1 MKELDIK
8 GIIFDYGGT
17 LDTRGDH
24 WSEVLWQGYEHF
36 GIGVADDEEVEPGVS
51 IHKQAFRDAYVYG
64 ERALAVN
71 PIVTPDFHFEDILRE
86 KLILE
91 LNFLAGKELLETG
104 KDDSEKQAKLGNP
117 GKDSNASLSEMSSA
131 SNSSSA
137 SDSSSVSNSSSVS
150 DSSSASDSEASS
162 ESLFLSLSDSE
173 IRQIAV
179 DMARYINAKTLAL
192 LNENK
197 QVLEHLKQKGYPMVL
212 VSNFYGNI
220 NQVLKDAGI
229 DGYFQNVIESAVVG
243 VRKPNPAIFAL
254 GVCALDLPASQVL
267 VVGDTYGKD
276 IVPAH
281 KLGCHTLWIKGL
293 QWEEKKVDESIPD
306 GIIKKLSEMEEFL
319 KIS

>member
-1 MKELDIK
+1 MKVLDIK

-104 KDDSEKQAKLGNP
+104 KDDAEKQAKLGN
-117 GKDSNASLSEMSSA
+117 DS
-131 SNSSSA
+131 
-137 SDSSSVSNSSSVS
+137 D
-150 DSSSASDSEASS
+150 ASS
-162 ESLFLSLSDSE
+162 ESLLLSLSDSE
-173 IRQIAV
+173 IHQIAV
-179 DMARYINAKTLAL
+179 DMAHYINAKTLDL
-192 LNENK
+192 LHENK
-197 QVLEHLKQKGYPMVL
+197 QVLEHLKQAGYSMVL

-220 NQVLKDAGI
+220 NQVLKDAEI
-229 DGYFQNVIESAVVG
+229 DGYFKDVIESAVVG

-276 IVPAH
+276 IIPAH

-293 QWEEKKVDESIPD
+293 QWEEKQVDESIPD
-306 GIIKKLSEMEEFL
+306 GIIRKLSEMEEFL

>member
-1 MKELDIK
+1 MKKLDIK

-51 IHKQAFRDAYVYG
+51 ISKQAFRDAYVYG

-104 KDDSEKQAKLGNP
+104 KDDAERQAKLGN
-117 GKDSNASLSEMSSA
+117 DS
-131 SNSSSA
+131 
-137 SDSSSVSNSSSVS
+137 D
-150 DSSSASDSEASS
+150 ASS
-162 ESLFLSLSDSE
+162 ESLLLSLSDSE
-173 IRQIAV
+173 IHQIAV
-179 DMARYINAKTLAL
+179 DMAHYINAKTLDL
-192 LNENK
+192 LHENK
-197 QVLEHLKQKGYPMVL
+197 QVLEHLKQAGYPMVL

-220 NQVLKDAGI
+220 NQVLKDAEI
-229 DGYFQNVIESAVVG
+229 DGYFKDVIESAVVG

-276 IVPAH
+276 IIPAH

-293 QWEEKKVDESIPD
+293 QWEEKQVDESIPD
-306 GIIKKLSEMEEFL
+306 GIIRKLSEMEEFL

>member
-1 MKELDIK
+1 MKVLDIK

-51 IHKQAFRDAYVYG
+51 IHKQAFRNAYVYG

-104 KDDSEKQAKLGNP
+104 KDDAEKQAKLGN
-117 GKDSNASLSEMSSA
+117 DS
-131 SNSSSA
+131 
-137 SDSSSVSNSSSVS
+137 D
-150 DSSSASDSEASS
+150 ASS
-162 ESLFLSLSDSE
+162 ESLLLSLSDSE
-173 IRQIAV
+173 IHQIAV
-179 DMARYINAKTLAL
+179 DMAHYINAKTLDL
-192 LNENK
+192 LHENK
-197 QVLEHLKQKGYPMVL
+197 QVLEHLKQAGYPMVL

-220 NQVLKDAGI
+220 NQVLKDAEI
-229 DGYFQNVIESAVVG
+229 DEYFKDVIESAVVG

-276 IVPAH
+276 IIPAH

-293 QWEEKKVDESIPD
+293 QWEEKQVDESIPD
-306 GIIKKLSEMEEFL
+306 GIIRNLSEMEEFL

>member
-1 MKELDIK
+1 MKKLDIK

-36 GIGVADDEEVEPGVS
+36 GIGVAADEEVEPGVS

-104 KDDSEKQAKLGNP
+104 KDDAEKQAKLRN
-117 GKDSNASLSEMSSA
+117 DS
-131 SNSSSA
+131 
-137 SDSSSVSNSSSVS
+137 D
-150 DSSSASDSEASS
+150 ASS
-162 ESLFLSLSDSE
+162 ESLLLSLSDSE
-173 IRQIAV
+173 IHQIAV
-179 DMARYINAKTLAL
+179 DMAHYISAKTLDL
-192 LNENK
+192 LQENK
-197 QVLEHLKQKGYPMVL
+197 QVLEHLKQEGYPMVL

-229 DGYFQNVIESAVVG
+229 DGYFKEVIESAVVG

-267 VVGDTYGKD
+267 VVGDTYSKD
-276 IVPAH
+276 IMPAY
-281 KLGCHTLWIKGL
+281 KLGCCTLWIKGL
-293 QWEEKKVDESIPD
+293 QWEEKQVDESIPD
-306 GIIKKLSEMEEFL
+306 GIIRKLSEMEEFL

>member
-1 MKELDIK
+1 MKVLDIK

-86 KLILE
+86 KLILA

-104 KDDSEKQAKLGNP
+104 KDDAAKQAKLGNP
-117 GKDSNASLSEMSSA
+117 GN
-131 SNSSSA
+131 
-137 SDSSSVSNSSSVS
+137 
-150 DSSSASDSEASS
+150 DSEASS

-173 IRQIAV
+173 IQQIAV

-192 LNENK
+192 LNENR

-229 DGYFQNVIESAVVG
+229 DGYFEDVIESAVVG

-276 IVPAH
+276 IIPAH

>member
-104 KDDSEKQAKLGNP
+104 KDDSEKQAKLGNL
-117 GKDSNASLSEMSSA
+117 GNDSDLS
-131 SNSSSA
+131 
-137 SDSSSVSNSSSVS
+137 
-150 DSSSASDSEASS
+150 SS

-173 IRQIAV
+173 IHQIAV

-197 QVLEHLKQKGYPMVL
+197 QVLEHLKQAGYPMVL

-276 IVPAH
+276 IIPAH

-306 GIIKKLSEMEEFL
+306 GIIKKLSEMEGFL

>member
-1 MKELDIK
+1 MKKLDIK

-36 GIGVADDEEVEPGVS
+36 GIGVAADEEVEPGVS

-104 KDDSEKQAKLGNP
+104 KDDAEKQAKLGN
-117 GKDSNASLSEMSSA
+117 DS
-131 SNSSSA
+131 
-137 SDSSSVSNSSSVS
+137 D
-150 DSSSASDSEASS
+150 ASS
-162 ESLFLSLSDSE
+162 ESLLLSLSDSE
-173 IRQIAV
+173 IHQIAV
-179 DMARYINAKTLAL
+179 DMAHYINAKTLDL
-192 LNENK
+192 LQENK
-197 QVLEHLKQKGYPMVL
+197 QVLEHLKEAGYPMVL

-220 NQVLKDAGI
+220 NQVLKDAEI
-229 DGYFQNVIESAVVG
+229 DGYFKEVIESAVVG

-276 IVPAH
+276 IIPAH

-293 QWEEKKVDESIPD
+293 QWEEKQVDESIPD
-306 GIIKKLSEMEEFL
+306 GIIRKLSEMEDFL

>member
-1 MKELDIK
+1 MKKLDIK

-36 GIGVADDEEVEPGVS
+36 GIGVAADEEVEPGVS

-104 KDDSEKQAKLGNP
+104 KDDAEKQAKLGN
-117 GKDSNASLSEMSSA
+117 DS
-131 SNSSSA
+131 
-137 SDSSSVSNSSSVS
+137 D
-150 DSSSASDSEASS
+150 ASS
-162 ESLFLSLSDSE
+162 ESLLLSLSDSE
-173 IRQIAV
+173 IHQIAV
-179 DMARYINAKTLAL
+179 DMAHYINAKTLDL
-192 LNENK
+192 LQENK
-197 QVLEHLKQKGYPMVL
+197 QVLEHLKQAGYPMVL

-229 DGYFQNVIESAVVG
+229 DGYFKEVIESAVVG

-267 VVGDTYGKD
+267 VVGDTYSKD
-276 IVPAH
+276 IMPAH
-281 KLGCHTLWIKGL
+281 KLGCHTLWFKGL
-293 QWEEKKVDESIPD
+293 QWEEKQVDESIPD
-306 GIIKKLSEMEEFL
+306 GIIRKLSEMEDFL

>member
-1 MKELDIK
+1 MKVLDIK

-117 GKDSNASLSEMSSA
+117 GKDS
-131 SNSSSA
+131 
-137 SDSSSVSNSSSVS
+137 D
-150 DSSSASDSEASS
+150 ASS

-173 IRQIAV
+173 IQQIAV

-192 LNENK
+192 LKENK
-197 QVLEHLKQKGYPMVL
+197 QGLERLKQKGYPMVL

-229 DGYFQNVIESAVVG
+229 DGYFEDVIESAVVG

-276 IVPAH
+276 IIPAH

-306 GIIKKLSEMEEFL
+306 GIIRKLSEMEEFL

>member
-1 MKELDIK
+1 MKKLDIK

-36 GIGVADDEEVEPGVS
+36 GIGVAADEEVEPGVS

-91 LNFLAGKELLETG
+91 LKFLAGKELLETG
-104 KDDSEKQAKLGNP
+104 KDDAEKQAKLGN
-117 GKDSNASLSEMSSA
+117 DS
-131 SNSSSA
+131 
-137 SDSSSVSNSSSVS
+137 D
-150 DSSSASDSEASS
+150 ASS
-162 ESLFLSLSDSE
+162 ESLLLSLSDSE
-173 IRQIAV
+173 IHQIAV
-179 DMARYINAKTLAL
+179 DMAHYINAKTLDL
-192 LNENK
+192 LHENK
-197 QVLEHLKQKGYPMVL
+197 QVLEHLKQAGYPMVL

-220 NQVLKDAGI
+220 NQVLKDAEI
-229 DGYFQNVIESAVVG
+229 DGYFKEVIESAVVG

-276 IVPAH
+276 IIPAH

-293 QWEEKKVDESIPD
+293 QWEEKQVDESIPD
-306 GIIKKLSEMEEFL
+306 GIIRKLSEMEEFL

>member
-24 WSEVLWQGYEHF
+24 WSEVLWQGYEYF

-104 KDDSEKQAKLGNP
+104 KDDSEKQAKLGNLRN
-117 GKDSNASLSEMSSA
+117 DSEASSLEMSS
-131 SNSSSA
+131 SSDSLS
-137 SDSSSVSNSSSVS
+137 SDSSSS
-150 DSSSASDSEASS
+150 DSDASS

-173 IRQIAV
+173 IHQIAV
-179 DMARYINAKTLAL
+179 DMARYIKSKTLEL
-192 LNENK
+192 LQENR
-197 QVLEHLKQKGYPMVL
+197 QVLEHLKQAGYPMVL

-220 NQVLKDAGI
+220 NQVLKDAEI
-229 DGYFQNVIESAVVG
+229 DGYFKEVIESAVVG

-276 IVPAH
+276 IIPAH

-306 GIIKKLSEMEEFL
+306 GIIKKLSEMEGFL

>member
-1 MKELDIK
+1 MKKLDIK

-36 GIGVADDEEVEPGVS
+36 GIGVAADEEVEPGVS

-91 LNFLAGKELLETG
+91 LKFLAGKELLETG
-104 KDDSEKQAKLGNP
+104 KDDAEKQAKLGN
-117 GKDSNASLSEMSSA
+117 DS
-131 SNSSSA
+131 
-137 SDSSSVSNSSSVS
+137 D
-150 DSSSASDSEASS
+150 ASS
-162 ESLFLSLSDSE
+162 ESLLLSLSDSE
-173 IRQIAV
+173 IHQIAV
-179 DMARYINAKTLAL
+179 DMAHYINAKTLDL
-192 LNENK
+192 LQENK
-197 QVLEHLKQKGYPMVL
+197 QVLEHLKQAGYPMVL

-220 NQVLKDAGI
+220 NQVLKDAEI
-229 DGYFQNVIESAVVG
+229 DGYFKDVIESALVG

-276 IVPAH
+276 IIPAH

-293 QWEEKKVDESIPD
+293 QWEEKQVDESIPD
-306 GIIKKLSEMEEFL
+306 GIIRKLSEMEEFL

>member
-1 MKELDIK
+1 MKKLDIK

-51 IHKQAFRDAYVYG
+51 ISKQAFRDAYVYG

-104 KDDSEKQAKLGNP
+104 KDDAEKQAKLGN
-117 GKDSNASLSEMSSA
+117 DS
-131 SNSSSA
+131 
-137 SDSSSVSNSSSVS
+137 D
-150 DSSSASDSEASS
+150 ASS
-162 ESLFLSLSDSE
+162 ESLLLSLSDSE
-173 IRQIAV
+173 IHQIAV
-179 DMARYINAKTLAL
+179 DMAHYINAKTLDL
-192 LNENK
+192 LHENK
-197 QVLEHLKQKGYPMVL
+197 QVLEYLKQAGYPMVL

-220 NQVLKDAGI
+220 NQVLKDAEI
-229 DGYFQNVIESAVVG
+229 DGYFKEVIESAVVG

-276 IVPAH
+276 IIPAH

-293 QWEEKKVDESIPD
+293 QWEEKQVDESIPD
-306 GIIKKLSEMEEFL
+306 GIIRKLSEMEEFL

>member
-1 MKELDIK
+1 MKKLDIK

-36 GIGVADDEEVEPGVS
+36 GIGVAADEEVEPGVS

-104 KDDSEKQAKLGNP
+104 KDDAEKQAKLGN
-117 GKDSNASLSEMSSA
+117 DS
-131 SNSSSA
+131 
-137 SDSSSVSNSSSVS
+137 D
-150 DSSSASDSEASS
+150 ASS
-162 ESLFLSLSDSE
+162 ESLLLSLSDSE
-173 IRQIAV
+173 IHQIAV
-179 DMARYINAKTLAL
+179 DMAHYINAKTLDL
-192 LNENK
+192 LHENK
-197 QVLEHLKQKGYPMVL
+197 QVLEHLKEAGYPMVL

-220 NQVLKDAGI
+220 NQVLKDAEI
-229 DGYFQNVIESAVVG
+229 DGYFKEVIESAVVG

-276 IVPAH
+276 IIPAH

-293 QWEEKKVDESIPD
+293 QWEEKQVDESIPD
-306 GIIKKLSEMEEFL
+306 GIIRNLSEMEEFL

>member
-1 MKELDIK
+1 MNREMKKLDIK

-104 KDDSEKQAKLGNP
+104 KDDAEKQAKLGN
-117 GKDSNASLSEMSSA
+117 DS
-131 SNSSSA
+131 
-137 SDSSSVSNSSSVS
+137 D
-150 DSSSASDSEASS
+150 ASS
-162 ESLFLSLSDSE
+162 ESLLLSLSDSE
-173 IRQIAV
+173 IHQIAV
-179 DMARYINAKTLAL
+179 DMAHYINAKTLDL
-192 LNENK
+192 LQENK
-197 QVLEHLKQKGYPMVL
+197 QVLEHLKQAGYPMVL

-229 DGYFQNVIESAVVG
+229 DGYFKEVIESAVVG

-267 VVGDTYGKD
+267 VVGDTYSKD
-276 IVPAH
+276 IMPAH

-293 QWEEKKVDESIPD
+293 QWEEKQVDESIPD
-306 GIIKKLSEMEEFL
+306 GIIRKLSEMEDFL

>member
-1 MKELDIK
+1 MKVLDIK

-117 GKDSNASLSEMSSA
+117 GKDS
-131 SNSSSA
+131 
-137 SDSSSVSNSSSVS
+137 D
-150 DSSSASDSEASS
+150 ASS

-173 IRQIAV
+173 IHQIAE

-192 LNENK
+192 LKENK
-197 QVLEHLKQKGYPMVL
+197 LVLEHLKQKGYPMVL

-229 DGYFQNVIESAVVG
+229 DGYFKDVIESAVVG

-276 IVPAH
+276 IIPAH

>member
-1 MKELDIK
+1 MKVLDIK

-24 WSEVLWQGYEHF
+24 WSEVLWHGYEHF

-117 GKDSNASLSEMSSA
+117 GKDS
-131 SNSSSA
+131 
-137 SDSSSVSNSSSVS
+137 DT
-150 DSSSASDSEASS
+150 SS

-173 IRQIAV
+173 IRQIAG
-179 DMARYINAKTLAL
+179 DMARYIYAKTLAL

-229 DGYFQNVIESAVVG
+229 DGYFEDVIESAVVG

-276 IVPAH
+276 IIPAH

>member
-1 MKELDIK
+1 MKVLDIK

-104 KDDSEKQAKLGNP
+104 KDDSEKQAKLGNL
-117 GKDSNASLSEMSSA
+117 GNDSDLS
-131 SNSSSA
+131 
-137 SDSSSVSNSSSVS
+137 
-150 DSSSASDSEASS
+150 SS

-173 IRQIAV
+173 IHQIAV

-192 LNENK
+192 LKENK
-197 QVLEHLKQKGYPMVL
+197 LVLEHLKQKGYPMVL

-229 DGYFQNVIESAVVG
+229 DGYFEDVIESAVVG

-276 IVPAH
+276 IIPAH

>member
-1 MKELDIK
+1 MNREMKKLDIK

-36 GIGVADDEEVEPGVS
+36 GIGVAADEEVEPGVS

-104 KDDSEKQAKLGNP
+104 KDDAEKQAKLGN
-117 GKDSNASLSEMSSA
+117 DS
-131 SNSSSA
+131 
-137 SDSSSVSNSSSVS
+137 D
-150 DSSSASDSEASS
+150 ASS
-162 ESLFLSLSDSE
+162 ESLFLSLSNSE
-173 IRQIAV
+173 IHQIAV

-197 QVLEHLKQKGYPMVL
+197 QVLEHLKQAGYPMVL

-229 DGYFQNVIESAVVG
+229 DGYFKEVIESAVVG

-267 VVGDTYGKD
+267 VVGDTYSKD
-276 IVPAH
+276 IMPAY
-281 KLGCHTLWIKGL
+281 KLGCCTLWIKGL
-293 QWEEKKVDESIPD
+293 QWEEKQVDESIPD
-306 GIIKKLSEMEEFL
+306 GIIRKLSEMEDFL

>member
-1 MKELDIK
+1 MKKLDIK

-36 GIGVADDEEVEPGVS
+36 GIGVAADEEVEPGVS

-104 KDDSEKQAKLGNP
+104 KDDAEKQAKLGN
-117 GKDSNASLSEMSSA
+117 DS
-131 SNSSSA
+131 
-137 SDSSSVSNSSSVS
+137 D
-150 DSSSASDSEASS
+150 ASS
-162 ESLFLSLSDSE
+162 ESLLLSLSDSE
-173 IRQIAV
+173 IHQIAV
-179 DMARYINAKTLAL
+179 DMAHYINAKTLDL
-192 LNENK
+192 LHENK
-197 QVLEHLKQKGYPMVL
+197 QVLEHLKQAGYPMVL

-220 NQVLKDAGI
+220 NQVLKDAEI
-229 DGYFQNVIESAVVG
+229 DGYFKEVIESAVVG

-276 IVPAH
+276 IIPAH

-293 QWEEKKVDESIPD
+293 QWEEKQVDESIPD
-306 GIIKKLSEMEEFL
+306 GFIRKLSEMEEFL

>member
-1 MKELDIK
+1 MKVLDIK

-51 IHKQAFRDAYVYG
+51 IPKQAFRDAYVYG

-91 LNFLAGKELLETG
+91 LNFLAGKLLLETG
-104 KDDSEKQAKLGNP
+104 NDDEERQEKLGNL
-117 GKDSNASLSEMSSA
+117 GRY
-131 SNSSSA
+131 
-137 SDSSSVSNSSSVS
+137 SD
-150 DSSSASDSEASS
+150 ASS
-162 ESLFLSLSDSE
+162 ESLFLSLSYSE
-173 IRQIAV
+173 ILQIAA
-179 DMARYINAKTLAL
+179 DMAQYINSKTVDL
-192 LNENK
+192 LHENK
-197 QVLEHLKQKGYPMVL
+197 LVLEHLKQAGYPMVL

-220 NQVLKDAGI
+220 NQVLKDAEI
-229 DGYFQNVIESAVVG
+229 DGYFKEVIESAVVG

-276 IVPAH
+276 IIPAH

-293 QWEEKKVDESIPD
+293 QWEEKQVDESIPD
-306 GIIKKLSEMEEFL
+306 GIIRKLSEMEEFL

>member
-36 GIGVADDEEVEPGVS
+36 GIGVAADEEVEPGVS

-104 KDDSEKQAKLGNP
+104 KDDAEKQAKLGN
-117 GKDSNASLSEMSSA
+117 DS
-131 SNSSSA
+131 
-137 SDSSSVSNSSSVS
+137 D
-150 DSSSASDSEASS
+150 ASS
-162 ESLFLSLSDSE
+162 ESLLLSLSDSE
-173 IRQIAV
+173 IHQIAV
-179 DMARYINAKTLAL
+179 DMAHYINAKTLDL
-192 LNENK
+192 LQENK
-197 QVLEHLKQKGYPMVL
+197 QVLEHLKQAGYPMVL

-220 NQVLKDAGI
+220 NQVLKDAEI
-229 DGYFQNVIESAVVG
+229 DGYFKDVIESAVVG

-276 IVPAH
+276 IIPAH

-293 QWEEKKVDESIPD
+293 QWEEKQVDESIPD
-306 GIIKKLSEMEEFL
+306 GIIRKLSEMEEFL

>member
-1 MKELDIK
+1 MKKIDIK

-36 GIGVADDEEVEPGVS
+36 GIGVAADEEVEPGVS

-104 KDDSEKQAKLGNP
+104 KDDAEKQAKLGN
-117 GKDSNASLSEMSSA
+117 DS
-131 SNSSSA
+131 
-137 SDSSSVSNSSSVS
+137 D
-150 DSSSASDSEASS
+150 ASS

-173 IRQIAV
+173 IHQILV
-179 DMARYINAKTLAL
+179 DMAHYINAKTLDL
-192 LNENK
+192 LHENK
-197 QVLEHLKQKGYPMVL
+197 QVLEHLKQAGYPMVL

-220 NQVLKDAGI
+220 NQVLKDAEI
-229 DGYFQNVIESAVVG
+229 DGYFKDVIESAVVG

-276 IVPAH
+276 IIPAH

-293 QWEEKKVDESIPD
+293 QWEEKQVDESIPD
-306 GIIKKLSEMEEFL
+306 GIIRKLSEMEEFL

>member
-1 MKELDIK
+1 MKKLDIK

-36 GIGVADDEEVEPGVS
+36 GIGVAADEEVEPGVS

-104 KDDSEKQAKLGNP
+104 KDDAEKQAKLGN
-117 GKDSNASLSEMSSA
+117 DS
-131 SNSSSA
+131 
-137 SDSSSVSNSSSVS
+137 D
-150 DSSSASDSEASS
+150 ASS
-162 ESLFLSLSDSE
+162 ESLLLSLSDSE
-173 IRQIAV
+173 IHQIAV
-179 DMARYINAKTLAL
+179 DMAHYINAKTLDL
-192 LNENK
+192 LHENK
-197 QVLEHLKQKGYPMVL
+197 QVLEHLKQAGYPMVL

-220 NQVLKDAGI
+220 NQVLKDAEI
-229 DGYFQNVIESAVVG
+229 DGYFKEVIESAVVG

-276 IVPAH
+276 IIPAH

-293 QWEEKKVDESIPD
+293 QWEEKLVDESIPD
-306 GIIKKLSEMEEFL
+306 GIIRKLSEMEEFL

>member
-1 MKELDIK
+1 MKKLDIK

-36 GIGVADDEEVEPGVS
+36 GIGVAADEEVEPGVS

-104 KDDSEKQAKLGNP
+104 KDDAEKQAKLGN
-117 GKDSNASLSEMSSA
+117 DS
-131 SNSSSA
+131 
-137 SDSSSVSNSSSVS
+137 D
-150 DSSSASDSEASS
+150 ASS
-162 ESLFLSLSDSE
+162 ESLLLSLSDSE
-173 IRQIAV
+173 IHQIAV
-179 DMARYINAKTLAL
+179 DMAHYINAKTLDL
-192 LNENK
+192 LQENK
-197 QVLEHLKQKGYPMVL
+197 QVLEHLKQAGYPMVL

-220 NQVLKDAGI
+220 NQVLKDAEI
-229 DGYFQNVIESAVVG
+229 DGYFKEVIESAVVG

-254 GVCALDLPASQVL
+254 GVCALNLLASQVL

-276 IVPAH
+276 IIPAH

-293 QWEEKKVDESIPD
+293 QWEEKQVDESIPD
-306 GIIKKLSEMEEFL
+306 GIIRKLSEMEEFL

>member
-1 MKELDIK
+1 MNREMKKLDIK

-91 LNFLAGKELLETG
+91 LNFLAGKKLLETG
-104 KDDSEKQAKLGNP
+104 KDDAEKQAKLGN
-117 GKDSNASLSEMSSA
+117 DS
-131 SNSSSA
+131 
-137 SDSSSVSNSSSVS
+137 D
-150 DSSSASDSEASS
+150 ASS
-162 ESLFLSLSDSE
+162 ESLLLSLSDSE
-173 IRQIAV
+173 IHQISV
-179 DMARYINAKTLAL
+179 DMAHYINAKTLDL
-192 LNENK
+192 LQENK
-197 QVLEHLKQKGYPMVL
+197 LVLEHLKQAGYPMVL

-229 DGYFQNVIESAVVG
+229 DGYFKEVIESAVVG

-276 IVPAH
+276 IMPAH

-293 QWEEKKVDESIPD
+293 QWEEKQVDESIPD
-306 GIIKKLSEMEEFL
+306 GIIRKLSEMEDFL